1 MPYTRY
7 LLHFLQQQTIKAII
21 IAKPIIDI
29 TIAIIITVSPLFS
42 VFSKTRGALQ
52 LLSKYK

>member
-7 LLHFLQQQTIKAII
+7 LLHFLQQQTIMAII